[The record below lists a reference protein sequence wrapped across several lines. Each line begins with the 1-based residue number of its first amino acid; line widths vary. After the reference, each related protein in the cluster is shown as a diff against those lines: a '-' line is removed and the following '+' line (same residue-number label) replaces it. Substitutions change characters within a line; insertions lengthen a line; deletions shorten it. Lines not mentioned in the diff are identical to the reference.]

1 MNRRHFLRALA
12 ASLTAAPAFVR
23 RQAWGAEEV
32 AIGLLVGS
40 GESGRYVVPAA
51 QLAVEEAN
59 YIAGAFGKVVRLL
72 TEVATSPDD
81 ADKKATKLVRQGGA
95 KTLLGGGDDRLSG
108 SLQAASTRE
117 GIIYLNTMSR
127 SEAVRGA
134 PCHRLTFHVEASLA
148 MYADA
153 IGQWLVRGA
162 KKTRWGFLTPETEA
176 GAEIERMV
184 ERARKR
190 QGGTT
195 VGRQVVSA
203 GTRDYRAALTTLA
216 KAGPDVLVINLDGSS
231 LLTALAQVNEL
242 GLHIEVAGVVMEAS
256 EFWQAE
262 PAKLTGVWPALW
274 FHGFDRYSGRE
285 LNKRLA
291 EAVGQPAESLRWAN
305 FTAVKVV
312 WEAVLRGGRTDTA
325 GLVSFLEKGRGM
337 DAHKGQPLTFRPW
350 DHQLRQ
356 PLMVLRGKVPAPES
370 PRWDI
375 FELLGEVPL
384 RGTPGK
390 SQEEILDTL
399 GLSEAES
406 ACRLGAL

>member
-12 ASLTAAPAFVR
+12 ASLAAAPAFVR

-108 SLQAASTRE
+108 ALQAASTRE

-195 VGRQVVSA
+195 AGRQVVSA

-231 LLTALAQVNEL
+231 LLAALAQVKEL
-242 GLHIEVAGVVMEAS
+242 GLQVEVAGVVMEAF

-274 FHGFDRYSGRE
+274 FHGFSRYSGRE

-291 EAVGQPAESLRWAN
+291 EALGQPAESRAWAT
-305 FTAVKVV
+305 FTAVKAA

-325 GLVSFLEKGRGM
+325 GLVSFFEKGRGM

-356 PLMVLRGKVPAPES
+356 PLMVLRSKVPAPES

>member
-12 ASLTAAPAFVR
+12 ASLAAAPAFLR
-23 RQAWGAEEV
+23 RKASGAEEV
-32 AIGLLVGS
+32 AIGVLVGS
-40 GESGRYVVPAA
+40 DESGRYVVPAA
-51 QLAVEEAN
+51 QLAAEEAN
-59 YIAGAFGKVVRLL
+59 HIAGAFGKVVRLL
-72 TEVATSPDD
+72 TEVATSADD
-81 ADKKATKLVRQGGA
+81 AEKKATKLVRQGGA
-95 KTLLGGGDDRLSG
+95 KAIVGGGNDPFSQAI
-108 SLQAASTRE
+108 QAATARE

-127 SEAVRGA
+127 SEALRGA
-134 PCHRLTFHVEASLA
+134 RCHRLTFHVEASLA

-176 GAEIERMV
+176 GAEIERMA
-184 ERARKR
+184 ERALKR
-190 QGGTT
+190 QGGST
-195 VGRQVVSA
+195 VARQMVPASS
-203 GTRDYRAALTTLA
+203 RDYRASLAALA

-242 GLHIEVAGVVMEAS
+242 GLQIEVAGVVMEAS

-274 FHGFDRYSGRE
+274 FHGFSRYSGRE

-291 EAVGQPAESLRWAN
+291 EALGQPAESRAWAN
-305 FTAVKVV
+305 FTAVKAV

-325 GLVSFLEKGRGM
+325 GLVSFFAKGRGM

-356 PLMVLRGKVPAPES
+356 PLMVLRCRVPAAGAT
-370 PRWDI
+370 RWDI

-406 ACRLGAL
+406 ACRFAAL